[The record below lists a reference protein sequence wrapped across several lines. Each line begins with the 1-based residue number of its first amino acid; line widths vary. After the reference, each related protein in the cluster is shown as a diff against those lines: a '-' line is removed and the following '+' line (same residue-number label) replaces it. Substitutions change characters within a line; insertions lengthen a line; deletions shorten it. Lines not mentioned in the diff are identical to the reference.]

1 VAVFLIVAIN
11 KPKSDSGSI
20 TTYTISTLN
29 ENESVDNCEKLENGK
44 FVCFVGSVE
53 ISTGETIE
61 ESFDVSIDNHKI
73 KKDPFNSQEHQI
85 YLLSAFRP
93 KIR

>member
-1 VAVFLIVAIN
+1 MKKKAYILIFLFLIFLIVIAVAVFLIVIIN

-44 FVCFVGSVE
+44 FVCFVGSIE

-61 ESFDVSIDNHKI
+61 ESFNVSIDNHK
-73 KKDPFNSQEHQI
+73 N
-85 YLLSAFRP
+85 
-93 KIR
+93 

>member
-1 VAVFLIVAIN
+1 MKKKAYILIFLFLIFLIVIAVAVFLIVAIN

-44 FVCFVGSVE
+44 FVCSVGLVE
-53 ISTGETIE
+53 ISAGETIE
-61 ESFDVSIDNHKI
+61 ESFDVSIDNHK
-73 KKDPFNSQEHQI
+73 N
-85 YLLSAFRP
+85 
-93 KIR
+93 